1 MLKKLRPQVLLLTLV
16 LGGIAAMS
24 MEAGFKE
31 IALACVVALAG
42 AVTKLV
48 ERD

>member
-24 MEAGFKE
+24 MEAGAEE